1 MENKNIKLILVAL
14 GSFMLVLLQTEMFQR
29 SLEIFSFIGLSV
41 IGDIILLY
49 HNISNLIVLSIAYT
63 SEFCII
69 ETYYQLK
76 IFCVAIF
83 SYSLQHISL
92 QSSPPKCSEK

>member
-41 IGDIILLY
+41 IGDIILLL
-49 HNISNLIVLSIAYT
+49 SSVLSFGGFVIFAFT
-63 SEFCII
+63 SFKII
-69 ETYYQLK
+69 RNNIK
-76 IFCVAIF
+76 
-83 SYSLQHISL
+83 
-92 QSSPPKCSEK
+92 

>member
-41 IGDIILLY
+41 IGDIILLLSSILSFVGFLIFAFTSFKLIRN
-49 HNISNLIVLSIAYT
+49 NI
-63 SEFCII
+63 
-69 ETYYQLK
+69 K
-76 IFCVAIF
+76 
-83 SYSLQHISL
+83 
-92 QSSPPKCSEK
+92 

>member
-41 IGDIILLY
+41 IGDIILLLSSILSFAGFVIFAFTSFKIIRN
-49 HNISNLIVLSIAYT
+49 NI
-63 SEFCII
+63 
-69 ETYYQLK
+69 K
-76 IFCVAIF
+76 
-83 SYSLQHISL
+83 
-92 QSSPPKCSEK
+92 

>member
-41 IGDIILLY
+41 IGDIILLLSSILSFVGFVICAFTSFKIIRN
-49 HNISNLIVLSIAYT
+49 NI
-63 SEFCII
+63 
-69 ETYYQLK
+69 K
-76 IFCVAIF
+76 
-83 SYSLQHISL
+83 
-92 QSSPPKCSEK
+92 

>member
-41 IGDIILLY
+41 IGDIILLLSSILSFKIIRN
-49 HNISNLIVLSIAYT
+49 NI
-63 SEFCII
+63 
-69 ETYYQLK
+69 K
-76 IFCVAIF
+76 
-83 SYSLQHISL
+83 
-92 QSSPPKCSEK
+92 